1 MLFTSVHHLGNHVGL
16 ASVPKAA
23 GLALF
28 LVVLVVVII
37 RYGAGAA

>member
-1 MLFTSVHHLGNHVGL
+1 MLFTSVHPLGNHVGF
-16 ASVPKAA
+16 ASAPKTD